1 MGWPPSSSPT
11 PATVEGVAA
20 AGADRVLDYRT
31 ADPAALGPFDLVFDT
46 VGAGVESFR
55 QCLAPAGQLRTI
67 TADFSHPVRALG
79 QMLASVR
86 FGTQRTRF
94 VIDIPR
100 AAQLDALAAAVETGE
115 LRPIVDSVFGL
126 DQIAQPHARAEQ
138 RGILGKI
145 VISTE

>member
-1 MGWPPSSSPT
+1 M
-11 PATVEGVAA
+11 AA